1 MREKGRGDGGGGGGG
16 SGDAEKQS
24 AGEVVIAQLLGEICW
39 AVRIVGESVQAD
51 ATTTVLERREKKG
64 KRADKQRDEV

>member
-1 MREKGRGDGGGGGGG
+1 MREKGRGGDGGGGGG

-24 AGEVVIAQLLGEICW
+24 TGEVVIAQLLGEICW

-51 ATTTVLERREKKG
+51 ANHDGIRKKGKKG
-64 KRADKQRDEV
+64 KRAGRQRDEV